1 MARFIQQIKLA
12 PSDSDFEKL
21 IGEKMGLEKVIDDKT
36 NEILEL
42 KARVDELS
50 EKLAT
55 PPPSKA
61 S

>member
-1 MARFIQQIKLA
+1 
-12 PSDSDFEKL
+12 
-21 IGEKMGLEKVIDDKT
+21 MGLEKVIDDKT

-42 KARVDELS
+42 KARVEELS

-55 PPPSKA
+55 SPPSKA